1 MRKAFVLTTAV
12 VFAAF
17 ADVGVKAADAPTR
30 ISGPHVH
37 ENLAVY
43 FIHGPSTPGP
53 VPLTLAEALAKGAV
67 KVIETGNVNA
77 LKVEN
82 LGQEAV
88 FIQSGDIV
96 KGGQQDRVL
105 TVSLLLPKGSGQVAI
120 DSFCVEAGRWAA
132 RGKEDVKQFASAA
145 YALPSREAK
154 LAMKIPSPPP
164 SNVEPTPRQSAGVVG
179 TIGQRRNVGGPG
191 GNETADK
198 QRKVWDEVA
207 RIQDGLSGSVGARV
221 AAPQSATSL
230 QLSLE
235 NETLKQARDTYTAA
249 FEKLPAG
256 QDDVVGFVFAID
268 GRINSADVYPS
279 HGLFEKMWS
288 KLLTASITEAVGAKG
303 RKSRSVDAAA
313 ATSIKVPDV
322 AAIETF
328 LKEAEGGK
336 VHEQAIGG
344 LMKQDTREAAT
355 ALFVEAR
362 STSAKTGFVHR
373 NYLAKCSE
381 WSHCVPRQRR
391 IVGIRTLGGA
401 KQFGVA
407 HLHVETLGREAR
419 QGECRFAI
427 HNPLGHGPPGAG

>member
-1 MRKAFVLTTAV
+1 MRRALLLTGAV
-12 VFAAF
+12 AFAAF
-17 ADVGVKAADAPTR
+17 ADVGARAADAPTR

-53 VPLTLAEALAKGAV
+53 IPLTLAEALAKGSV
-67 KVIETGNVNA
+67 RVIETGNVNA

-82 LGQEAV
+82 LGKDAV

-105 TVSLLLPKGSGQVAI
+105 TISLLLPQGSGQVSI

-154 LAMKIPSPPP
+154 LAMKIPNAPAPTAAA
-164 SNVEPTPRQSAGVVG
+164 EPQATTGIV
-179 TIGQRRNVGGPG
+179 GQRRNVGGPG
-191 GNETADK
+191 RNETADK

-207 RIQDGLSGSVGARV
+207 RIQDGLASSVGAKV

-235 NETLKQARDTYTAA
+235 NETLKQARDAYTAA
-249 FEKLPAG
+249 LEKVPAG
-256 QDDVVGFVFAID
+256 QDDIVGFVFAID

-288 KLLTASITEAVGAKG
+288 KLLTASVTEAVGAKG
-303 RKSRSVDAAA
+303 RKGKAA
-313 ATSIKVPDV
+313 ATAAAPPSEAPSV
-322 AAIETF
+322 AAVDAF
-328 LKEAEGGK
+328 LKQAEGGTA
-336 VHEQAIGG
+336 HEQSIGG
-344 LMKQDTREAAT
+344 LMKQTTRDAET
-355 ALFVEAR
+355 ALYVEALMLG
-362 STSAKTGFVHR
+362 TTKGFVHR
-373 NYLAKCSE
+373 NYLAK
-381 WSHCVPRQRR
+381 
-391 IVGIRTLGGA
+391 
-401 KQFGVA
+401 
-407 HLHVETLGREAR
+407 
-419 QGECRFAI
+419 
-427 HNPLGHGPPGAG
+427 

>member
-12 VFAAF
+12 AFAAF
-17 ADVGVKAADAPTR
+17 AGVGVKAADTPTHTSTR

-43 FIHGPSTPGP
+43 FMHGPSTPGS
-53 VPLTLAEALAKGAV
+53 VPLTLAEALAKGQV

-132 RGKEDVKQFASAA
+132 RGKEDVKQFASAT

-154 LAMKIPSPPP
+154 LAMKIPANPETAA
-164 SNVEPTPRQSAGVVG
+164 VEPQAITGA
-179 TIGQRRNVGGPG
+179 IQRRNVGGPG
-191 GNETADK
+191 RNDTADK

-221 AAPQSATSL
+221 AAPQSTTSL

-235 NETLKQARDTYTAA
+235 NESLKQARDGYTAA
-249 FEKLPAG
+249 LEKLTVG
-256 QDDVVGFVFAID
+256 QDDIVGFVFAID

-279 HGLFEKMWS
+279 NGLFSKMWS
-288 KLLTASITEAVGAKG
+288 KLLTASVTEAVGAKG
-303 RKSRSVDAAA
+303 RKGKAVDAAA
-313 ATSIKVPDV
+313 AMPITAPTV
-322 AAIETF
+322 AAVETF
-328 LKEAEGGK
+328 LKDAEGGK

-344 LMKQDTREAAT
+344 LMKQDTRDAAT

-362 STSAKTGFVHR
+362 SASAKTGFVHR
-373 NYLAKCSE
+373 NYLAK
-381 WSHCVPRQRR
+381 
-391 IVGIRTLGGA
+391 
-401 KQFGVA
+401 
-407 HLHVETLGREAR
+407 
-419 QGECRFAI
+419 
-427 HNPLGHGPPGAG
+427 